1 MQFRSSRRV
10 QAFNSARSKEVLVI
24 SMRTDPEPD
33 YVFSFKS
40 SKNAIAYPDAG
51 RVNAIAMV
59 QFLEVESRMAW
70 MTSRNQFV
78 ETASFSSTMFLDRI
92 TSKLKQANGHILKSL

>member
-1 MQFRSSRRV
+1 
-10 QAFNSARSKEVLVI
+10 
-24 SMRTDPEPD
+24 MRTDPEPD

-70 MTSRNQFV
+70 
-78 ETASFSSTMFLDRI
+78 I
-92 TSKLKQANGHILKSL
+92 